1 MMVGEVTTLILIVFI
16 EFIVDREARI
26 IAHLHLACGKKR
38 ELIGAR
44 K

>member
-1 MMVGEVTTLILIVFI
+1 MMVEGVINLILIVFI
-16 EFIVDREARI
+16 ENINECEARI

-44 K
+44 E